1 MQVNSAQDYLTSVK
15 RRILA
20 STFVANP
27 PPAHRR
33 SNDVVLAIEANRA
46 EVVMRQTLPLFPY
59 GSRVTSNCCLGRNG
73 TLPGSAI

>member
-1 MQVNSAQDYLTSVK
+1 MQVNSAQDYLTAVK

-27 PPAHRR
+27 PPPHRR
-33 SNDVVLAIEANRA
+33 YNSNITSIEANRA
-46 EVVMRQTLPLFPY
+46 ESVVRQTLPLFPY
-59 GSRVTSNCCLGRNG
+59 GSRITSNCCLGRNG